1 LKQYKDMAKKKAL
14 KPTLPYNDLESTD
27 ADSFVGS
34 QPEVSEVTL
43 VPENRVIE
51 SVSQAVDVTDNDIQD
66 ATTLIAHAAA
76 ITARK
81 QGQKPYS
88 TASLKKQAKNYMV
101 NISTGVFATELRR
114 ASPRLYTPILT
125 ASTLTAASLPPGW
138 PDGPAKTEYFREVVT
153 KAIRSWKQWD
163 FFVRGMAQE
172 VVDYGFG
179 FACAP
184 DKYEWKPKMIRM
196 DRGFV
201 PVGTEIMDE
210 SLARFTMLW
219 DYQPNELL
227 KLAKD
232 AESGWNKEAVAYAVQ
247 KAGMVVTDY
256 EQRGFRK
263 WEELISEAPW
273 NMTYTKKVKVI
284 KTRHLF
290 VLETT
295 GKVSHYILNPD
306 AKDEYQLLFERLD
319 AFESMADVVT
329 PLVFSFGDGT
339 IHGSWGAGQLLYDMA
354 VQLDKLRCDMLH
366 NLRLSNKIKLQVPEA
381 KDINK
386 VKLEINDN
394 VVIASEATFANNI
407 AGITAN
413 PAGYQIA
420 DGQVLQW
427 MQQRIGA
434 YLPPIPMQSSDIKA
448 AQINAALAQ
457 EQEIQKDVL
466 ENWLKQFAHVIQG
479 MIRRMLSKENPSEFS
494 KMVRM
499 ALKGE
504 ATDRELQKIYEM
516 GIGSFGKVALTDDE
530 IEILANQPIIQ
541 SILEF
546 TDFAT
551 QRRAAFASSV
561 LGNSLFN
568 QNHAAQL
575 MAQGAGGTQ
584 LMEYMVVKEG
594 DTATQTGAQRQQ
606 IMELTS
612 LSQAIDIPVVVS
624 DEHWIHMQTMK
635 EPMTGYIA
643 QTNIPAAEAAF
654 RHYVA
659 HYQAALATKTLPKE
673 VINPEKSF
681 VAEYEK
687 AINAVKEEQ
696 AKQQQMQAQQAQQL
710 LAQQALAGGN
720 PQLPM

>member
-1 LKQYKDMAKKKAL
+1 MAKKKDS
-14 KPTLPYNDLESTD
+14 KPTLPYNNLESTD
-27 ADSFVGS
+27 GDSYVGS
-34 QPEVSEVTL
+34 QPEVSETTL

-51 SVSQAVDVTDNDIQD
+51 SVSQAVDVTENDIQD
-66 ATTLIAHAAA
+66 ATTLISHAAA

-88 TASLKKQAKNYMV
+88 QASLKKQAKNYMV
-101 NISTGVFATELRR
+101 NISTGAFATELRR

-125 ASTLTAASLPPGW
+125 ASTLTAANLPSGW

-163 FFVRGMAQE
+163 YFVRGLAQE

-179 FACAP
+179 FACFP
-184 DKYEWKPKMIRM
+184 DKYEWKPKMVRM

-210 SLARFTMLW
+210 SLSRFTLLW

-227 KLAKD
+227 RIAKGSD
-232 AESGWNKEAVAYAVQ
+232 SGWNKEAVAYAVQ
-247 KAGMVVTDY
+247 KAGMVTTDY

-263 WEELISEAPW
+263 WEELISEAPY
-273 NMTYTKKVKVI
+273 NSTYTKKVKVI

-290 VLETT
+290 VLENT
-295 GKVSHYILNPD
+295 GKVSHYILN
-306 AKDEYQLLFERLD
+306 AEGKDDKRLLFENLD
-319 AFESMADVVT
+319 AFDSMGDVSI
-329 PLVFSFGDGT
+329 PLVFSYGDGT

-407 AGITAN
+407 AGISAN
-413 PAGYQIA
+413 PEGYQIA

-434 YLPPIPMQSSDIKA
+434 FLPPIPMQSSDIKA
-448 AQINAALAQ
+448 AQVNAALSQ

-466 ENWLKQFAHVIQG
+466 ENWLKQFAHVIQAV
-479 MIRRMLSKENPSEFS
+479 IRRMLSKDNPSEFS

-504 ATDRELQKIYEM
+504 ASDKEFQKIYEM
-516 GIGSFGKVALTDDE
+516 GIGSFGNVQLTDAE
-530 IEILANQPIIQ
+530 IDILANQPIIQ

-551 QRRAAFASSV
+551 QRRAAFATSV
-561 LGNSLFN
+561 QGNSLFN
-568 QNHAAQL
+568 QTHAAQL
-575 MAQGAGGTQ
+575 MATGAGGTQ
-584 LMEYMVVKEG
+584 LMEYLVVKEG

-606 IMELTS
+606 IIELTS
-612 LSQAIDIPVVVS
+612 LAQAIDIPVVVS
-624 DEHWIHMQTMK
+624 DEHWIHMQAMK
-635 EPMTGYIA
+635 EPMQSYIA
-643 QTNIPAAEAAF
+643 SVNIPAAEAAF

-659 HYQAALATKTLPKE
+659 HYQAGLATKTLPKDA
-673 VINPEKSF
+673 INPEKSF
-681 VAEYEK
+681 VADYEK
-687 AINAVKEEQ
+687 AINAVKEQQ
-696 AKQQQMQAQQAQQL
+696 AQQNMMQAQAIQQQQAQMQAQQGMANEH
-710 LAQQALAGGN
+710 N
-720 PQLPM
+720 PQTLM